1 MYYVYVK
8 LCLCCD
14 VVICLMMFVY
24 RLLCYNCKMFKL
36 RCCDDIEN
44 ILNNYKSFGC
54 ILKWYYL

>member
-14 VVICLMMFVY
+14 VVIWLRMLVY

-36 RCCDDIEN
+36 RGCDDIEN
-44 ILNNYKSFGC
+44 ILNN
-54 ILKWYYL
+54 LKVLDVF